1 MGLLNKIFGK
11 EEALTQADDQAIVSV
26 CDGEMIPAEKIEDPV
41 FSQQMMGKTIGF
53 LPEKGSIVSP
63 VNGTVEAIFPTGHAF
78 GIRGVDKT
86 GYLVHIGINTVAMKG
101 AGFTVL
107 KKTGDEVRAG
117 EAVVKVDLAKVK
129 LSGYQTATMLIVTEP
144 TEGRSYD
151 YITPDHVKSGQ
162 VISR

>member
-1 MGLLNKIFGK
+1 MESGG
-11 EEALTQADDQAIVSV
+11 A
-26 CDGEMIPAEKIEDPV
+26 
-41 FSQQMMGKTIGF
+41 
-53 LPEKGSIVSP
+53 
-63 VNGTVEAIFPTGHAF
+63 
-78 GIRGVDKT
+78 DKT